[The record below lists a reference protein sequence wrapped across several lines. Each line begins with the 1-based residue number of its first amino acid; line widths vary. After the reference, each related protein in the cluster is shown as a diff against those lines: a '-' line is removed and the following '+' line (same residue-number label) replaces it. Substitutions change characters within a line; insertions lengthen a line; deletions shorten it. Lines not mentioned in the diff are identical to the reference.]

1 MKKIK
6 LFTLLLAATILSSS
20 CLGSFSAFN
29 NLKDWNHQVSDSK
42 FVNNLLF
49 WGLNI
54 IPVYPLFFVGDT
66 LIFNVI
72 EFWSGSNPI
81 AMSEGEIET
90 ETFVKNGEKYE
101 MIATKNQF
109 VIKGLEGINKDRKIV
124 LNYIPEEK
132 TWFTTDENGE
142 KIKLSSMKDGFHIV
156 YMPNGEEVKLDP
168 FTARKDGKAILNS
181 KIVEYYSQNTVVIS
195 EEN

>member
-1 MKKIK
+1 MRKFR
-6 LFTLLLAATILSSS
+6 LLTLLLTVTILSSS

-29 NLKDWNHQVSDSK
+29 NLKDWNQEVSNSK

-54 IPVYPLFFVGDT
+54 IPVYPLFFVGDAV
-66 LIFNVI
+66 IFNLL
-72 EFWSGSNPI
+72 EFWTGSNPI

-90 ETFVKNGEKYE
+90 ETFVKNGEKFE

-109 VIKGLEGINKDRKIV
+109 VIKGVEGINKDREIV
-124 LNYIPEEK
+124 LNYVPEEK

-142 KIKLSSMKDGFHIV
+142 KIKLSSMKDGYNMV
-156 YMPNGEEVKLDP
+156 YLPNGEEVKLDP
-168 FTARKDGKAILNS
+168 YTDRKDGKAILNS
-181 KIVEYYSQNTVVIS
+181 KIAEYYSQSTVAIS

>member
-1 MKKIK
+1 MRKFRLI
-6 LFTLLLAATILSSS
+6 TLLLSVTILSTS

-29 NLKDWNHQVSDSK
+29 NLKDWNQQVSDSK

-66 LIFNVI
+66 LIFNLI

-90 ETFVKNGEKYE
+90 ETFVKNGDKYE
-101 MIATKNQF
+101 MIATKNQM
-109 VIKGLEGINKDRKIV
+109 VIKGLEGKNKDREMV
-124 LNYIPEEK
+124 LKYVPEEK
-132 TWFTTDENGE
+132 TWFTEDENGKE
-142 KIKLSSMKDGFHIV
+142 IKLSSMKDGFHIV
-156 YMPNGEEVKLDP
+156 YLPNGEEIKLDP
-168 FTARKDGKAILNS
+168 FTDRNKGMAILNT
-181 KIVEYYSQNTVVIS
+181 KMFEYNNQNSVAATK
-195 EEN
+195 EN